1 MKIAIIGAGEVGYSI
16 AKALYADNDV
26 ILIDK
31 REEACERAG
40 KLDVQV
46 LQGNGANVSILKQV
60 LPADLVVAVTGND
73 EINVV
78 ACIATKLLTKDK
90 KTCTTIARVSNPDYI
105 NKPTAHREE
114 IGMDYMICPELTLA
128 SEVAGIISVPS
139 AVGMEAF
146 ADGKVKMME
155 FKVGRNATFDGISL
169 ADAEIPDCCVISALV
184 RGKDVLIPHG
194 SDVMHEGDH
203 IIVIGK
209 QESITKIEEMFGGG
223 SNMRSK
229 VMIVGA
235 GTVGFYLASLL
246 AERGDVDLKIIEA
259 DEDRCLEVAGA
270 LSGALVLHGD
280 GTDEA
285 LLRSEGAGA
294 MNVVIATTNSDEKN
308 LLCLLLAKQLG
319 AKKVIAKVDRSEY
332 MELFEMVGI
341 DAALSPKQATI
352 DGVLRVSMGA
362 GVESLATIEGEQAE
376 IIELIAAPGSKMTK
390 KTLDRIKFPKGA
402 IVSAIVRNN
411 DVIVPRG
418 THQIHA
424 GDRAV
429 VFALTSALPKVKK
442 LFE

>member
-16 AKALYADNDV
+16 AKALYADNDI
-26 ILIDK
+26 ILIDR
-31 REEACERAG
+31 REESCERAG

-46 LQGNGANVSILKQV
+46 LQGNGANISILKQV

-78 ACIATKLLTKDK
+78 ACIATKLLTQDK

-155 FKVGRNATFDGISL
+155 FKVGRDMTFDGISL
-169 ADAEIPDCCVISALV
+169 ADAGIPDCCVISALV

-209 QESITKIEEMFGGG
+209 QESITELEEMFGGG

-235 GTVGFYLASLL
+235 GTVGLYLASLL

-259 DEDRCLEVAGA
+259 DEDRCLEIAGA

-285 LLRSEGAGA
+285 LLRSEGADA
-294 MNVVIATTNSDEKN
+294 MNVVIATTNSD

-352 DGVLRVSMGA
+352 DEVLRVSMGS
-362 GVESLATIEGEQAE
+362 GVESLATIEGEKAE

-418 THQIHA
+418 TDQIHA